1 MRSSGAYHKPT
12 HDPDALILTLERG
25 PVLLIP
31 LVREVPIA
39 NLKRRPKPDK
49 WSAHEHA
56 CHIAGPGGH
65 SLFGERL
72 DRMLAQDDPV
82 IKAYQPEDEDPDMLM
97 RMDLDASLLT
107 WARERGAL
115 VERLRTLTPAQWERT
130 GRHSQYEPYTVFIM
144 FRHLALHDMLH
155 AYRIEELALKRDW

>member
-1 MRSSGAYHKPT
+1 MRASGAYHKPT
-12 HDPDALILTLERG
+12 HDPEALILTLERG

-31 LVREVPIA
+31 LVREVPA
-39 NLKRRPKPDK
+39 ERLKQRPKPEK

-56 CHIAGPGGH
+56 CHIATTH
-65 SLFGERL
+65 RLFFERL

-82 IKAYQPEDEDPDMLM
+82 IKAYEPGEEAPDMLK
-97 RMDLDASLLT
+97 RMDLDASLLQ
-107 WARERGAL
+107 WARERGEL

-130 GRHSQYEPYTVFIM
+130 GRHSEFARYDVFIM

>member
-1 MRSSGAYHKPT
+1 MRASGAYHKPT
-12 HDPDALILTLERG
+12 HDPEALILTLERG

-31 LVREVPIA
+31 LIREVPA
-39 NLKRRPKPDK
+39 GRLKQRPKPDK

-72 DRMLAQDDPV
+72 DRMLAQEDPV
-82 IKAYQPEDEDPDMLM
+82 IKAYQPEDEDPAMLM

-107 WARERGAL
+107 WARERGEL
-115 VERLRTLTPAQWERT
+115 VERLRALTPAQWERT
-130 GRHSQYEPYTVFIM
+130 GRHSEFSPYSVFIM
-144 FRHLALHDMLH
+144 FRHLVLHDMLH

>member
-1 MRSSGAYHKPT
+1 MRASGAYHKPT
-12 HDPDALILTLERG
+12 HDPEALILTLERG

-31 LVREVPIA
+31 LVREVPA
-39 NLKRRPKPDK
+39 ERLKQRPKPEK

-56 CHIAGPGGH
+56 CHIATTH
-65 SLFGERL
+65 RLFFERL

-82 IKAYQPEDEDPDMLM
+82 IKAYEPGDEAPDMLK
-97 RMDLDASLLT
+97 RMDLDASLLQ
-107 WARERGAL
+107 WARERGEL
-115 VERLRTLTPAQWERT
+115 VERLRTLTPAQWERA
-130 GRHSQYEPYTVFIM
+130 GRHSEYSPYSVFIM